1 MYAAQSVSMSTW
13 RSRATVLMTIPHA
26 IFLVALIVLAS
37 FIIATIRAE
46 QSRQRKID
54 HLAQRCAFVYLVS
67 VNETNTTDLAKSLAS
82 LNKHFR
88 FDFDYKIVIVH
99 DDMPPVMQGRLQAV
113 SEAPLDFR
121 PIILHHVGTNSKD
134 HSSWSSSHGHSTT
147 TTTTSTTTNDTS
159 SLADHQSSTTSSSL
173 PAAPPY
179 NNMSMLSAQQQLRW
193 TYLDHVTTL
202 NEENLQKQHLTRF
215 WFYTACLNDPTRM
228 SPLLDFDY
236 IVRLDSN
243 WHFSASVNR
252 DFLRDFVQSGAQ
264 YGFFEKIGKDCTHN
278 STQPLQQLASS
289 YVELNGIT
297 PRSMDLWSQ
306 VIKVPSSNTAPV
318 CLPLFAP
325 QLEVINLRFFRSHSG
340 IQDLLRVVDANGGI
354 YTHAWKDSVLRFIT
368 VSLYAAREKITRYD
382 KKIIPYQQLTPSSSS
397 R

>member
-1 MYAAQSVSMSTW
+1 MYAAQSVSMSTL

-46 QSRQRKID
+46 QSRQRKTD
-54 HLAQRCAFVYLVS
+54 RLAQRCAFVYLVS
-67 VNETNTTDLAKSLAS
+67 VNETNTTNLAKSLFS
-82 LNKHFR
+82 LNKHFK

-134 HSSWSSSHGHSTT
+134 HSWSSSLGHSTT
-147 TTTTSTTTNDTS
+147 STTATTNDTS
-159 SLADHQSSTTSSSL
+159 SLSDHQSSTTSSSL
-173 PAAPPY
+173 PAAPPPY
-179 NNMSMLSAQQQLRW
+179 KNMTMLSAQQQLRW
-193 TYLDHVTTL
+193 TYMDHVTTL
-202 NEENLQKQHLTRF
+202 NGENLQKQHLTRF

-236 IVRLDSN
+236 IIRLDSD
-243 WHFSASVNR
+243 WHFSAPVNR

-264 YGFFEKIGKDCTHN
+264 YGYFEKVGKDCTHN

-306 VIKVPSSNTAPV
+306 VIKAPSSNTAPV
-318 CLPLFAP
+318 CLPLFLP
-325 QLEVINLRFFRSHSG
+325 HLEVINLRFFRSHSG

-382 KKIIPYQQLTPSSSS
+382 IKVIPYQQLTPSSSS